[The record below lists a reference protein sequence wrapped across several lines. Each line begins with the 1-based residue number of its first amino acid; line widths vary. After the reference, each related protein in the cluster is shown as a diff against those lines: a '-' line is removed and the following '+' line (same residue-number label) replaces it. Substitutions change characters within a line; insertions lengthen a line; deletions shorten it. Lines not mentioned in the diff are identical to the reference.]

1 MSLDDPFAV
10 PEEDRTV
17 IRPAPG
23 GRRPLVSTVPTSGYA
38 PPLSAEDLG
47 RLGALNPLVAAA
59 NPLLTLAV
67 QLRGSPTVADLDRL
81 RETLVRSIR
90 EFEAN
95 ARNRGVRPE
104 VVVAARYCLCTFLDE
119 VIATAPWA
127 AGGAWANQSLLV
139 TFHNEGWGGEK
150 FYALLK
156 RVSEDPTNNI
166 DLLELMYLCLAF
178 GFQGKYRVLEGG
190 RSQLDELRERVYS
203 TIRAQRGEPENELS
217 PRWQGAA
224 QKKVTLTN
232 WVPLWVGAAIAGGS
246 LLLVYLGF
254 SWALGRASD
263 PTFAALHDIPDKFT
277 PAQPK
282 PPAPIAP
289 TRLSQLLQPEIG
301 AGWVSVTELAD
312 RALVRIRGD
321 NLFESGSATVNARYQ
336 PVLARVAEALNSVPG
351 IVVVSGHTDD
361 RKMLSARFPSNW
373 DLSKAR
379 AEAVVALLQ
388 PSLAKPVRLR
398 AEGRG
403 DTEPI
408 AANDSAEHRA
418 LNRRVDV
425 TAFPAS
431 FDTTVQ
437 PPASRR

>member
-1 MSLDDPFAV
+1 MSQDDPFAV

-23 GRRPLVSTVPTSGYA
+23 GRRPLVSSAPTAGYA
-38 PPLSAEDLG
+38 PPLSQEDLG
-47 RLGALNPLVAAA
+47 RLGALNPLLGAA
-59 NPLLTLAV
+59 NPLLALAL
-67 QLRGSPTVADLDRL
+67 QLRSSPTVGDLDRL

-95 ARNRGVRPE
+95 ARSRGVRPE

-119 VIATAPWA
+119 IIATAPWA
-127 AGGAWANQSLLV
+127 GGGAWANKSLLV

-156 RVSEDPTNNI
+156 RVTEDPANNV
-166 DLLELMYLCLAF
+166 DLLELMFMCLAF

-190 RSQLDELRERVYS
+190 RSQLEELRDRLYL

-232 WVPLWVGAAIAGGS
+232 WVPLWVGAAVAAGC
-246 LLLVYLGF
+246 LLAVYLGF
-254 SWALGRASD
+254 SWTLGRASD
-263 PTFAALHDIPDKFT
+263 PTFVALHDIPDKFT
-277 PAQPK
+277 PALPK
-282 PPAPIAP
+282 PAVPAPP
-289 TRLSQLLQPEIG
+289 TRLSALLQPEIT

-312 RALVRIRGD
+312 RAVVRIRGD
-321 NLFESGSATVNARYQ
+321 NLFESGSATVNPQYR
-336 PVLARVAEALNSVPG
+336 PVLGRVAEALNSVPG
-351 IVVVSGHTDD
+351 TAVVSGHTDD
-361 RKMLSARFPSNW
+361 RRILSARFPSNW

-388 PSLAKPVRLR
+388 PSLASPGRLR
-398 AEGRG
+398 AEGRA

-418 LNRRVDV
+418 LNRRVDITV
-425 TAFPAS
+425 FPAG
-431 FDTTVQ
+431 FDTKAQQ
-437 PPASRR
+437 PSSQR

>member
-23 GRRPLVSTVPTSGYA
+23 GRRPLVSSAPTSAYA

-47 RLGALNPLVAAA
+47 RLGALNPLLGGA
-59 NPLLTLAV
+59 NPLLTLAL
-67 QLRGSPTVADLDRL
+67 QLRSSPTVADLDRL

-95 ARNRGVRPE
+95 ARNRGVRTE

-127 AGGAWANQSLLV
+127 AGGAWANKSLLV

-156 RVSEDPTNNI
+156 RVTEDPANNI
-166 DLLELMYLCLAF
+166 DLLELMYMCLAF

-190 RSQLDELRERVYS
+190 RSQLEELRERLYS

-232 WVPLWVGAAIAGGS
+232 WIPLWVGAAVAGGC

-263 PTFAALHDIPDKFT
+263 PAFAALHDIPDKFT

-282 PPAPIAP
+282 APVPIAP
-289 TRLSQLLQPEIG
+289 TRLSALLQPEIG

-336 PVLARVAEALNSVPG
+336 PVLARVGEALNSVPG

-361 RKMLSARFPSNW
+361 RKILSPRFPSNW

-388 PSLAKPVRLR
+388 PALARPARLR
-398 AEGRG
+398 AEGRA
-403 DTEPI
+403 DTEPV
-408 AANDSAEHRA
+408 AANDTTEHRA
-418 LNRRVDV
+418 LNRRVDI

-431 FDTTVQ
+431 FDTTAQ
-437 PPASRR
+437 LPANRR

>member
-23 GRRPLVSTVPTSGYA
+23 GRRPVVSTAPTSSHA

-47 RLGALNPLVAAA
+47 RLGALNPLVGAA

-67 QLRGSPTVADLDRL
+67 QLRSSPTVADLDRL

-104 VVVAARYCLCTFLDE
+104 AVVAARYCLCTFLDE

-127 AGGAWANQSLLV
+127 AGGAWANKSLLV

-156 RVSEDPTNNI
+156 RVSEDPANNI

-203 TIRAQRGEPENELS
+203 IIRAQRGESENELS

-232 WVPLWVGAAIAGGS
+232 WIPLWAGAAVAAGC

-277 PAQPK
+277 PAQAK
-282 PPAPIAP
+282 PPPPIAP
-289 TRLSQLLQPEIG
+289 TRLSLLLQPEIG

-361 RKMLSARFPSNW
+361 RKILSARFPSNW

-388 PSLAKPVRLR
+388 PSLAKPARLR

-408 AANDSAEHRA
+408 AANDTAEHRA
-418 LNRRVDV
+418 LNRRVDI

-431 FDTTVQ
+431 FDTAIQ
-437 PPASRR
+437 PPPSRR

>member
-23 GRRPLVSTVPTSGYA
+23 GRRPLVSSAPTSAYA

-47 RLGALNPLVAAA
+47 RLGALNPLLGGD

-67 QLRGSPTVADLDRL
+67 QLRSSPTVADLDRL

-95 ARNRGVRPE
+95 ARNRGVRTE

-127 AGGAWANQSLLV
+127 AGGAWANKSLLV

-156 RVSEDPTNNI
+156 RVTEDPANNI
-166 DLLELMYLCLAF
+166 DLLELMYMCLAF

-190 RSQLDELRERVYS
+190 RSQLEELRDRLYL
-203 TIRAQRGEPENELS
+203 TIRTQRGEPENELS

-232 WVPLWVGAAIAGGS
+232 WVPLWVGAAVAGGC

-277 PAQPK
+277 PAEPK
-282 PPAPIAP
+282 AAVPIAP
-289 TRLSQLLQPEIG
+289 TRLSILLQPEIG

-336 PVLARVAEALNSVPG
+336 PILARVGEALNSVPG

-361 RKMLSARFPSNW
+361 RRILSARFPSNW

-379 AEAVVALLQ
+379 AEAVVVLLQ
-388 PSLAKPVRLR
+388 PSLANPARLR
-398 AEGRG
+398 AEGRAE
-403 DTEPI
+403 TEAI
-408 AANDSAEHRA
+408 AANDTAEHRA
-418 LNRRVDV
+418 LNRRVDITV
-425 TAFPAS
+425 FPAS
-431 FDTTVQ
+431 FDTKAQQ
-437 PPASRR
+437 PPGRR